1 MGCAHHGAVVRRRE
15 VVLGSWVAMDTVG
28 ELDRRTSVPLVG
40 GAAQRPAHLR
50 SRSLL
55 DFDLNS
61 PTVSISTQR
70 PIAVVHLLT
79 ARAAGGTDRRLT
91 QAGSVDDDGRPVLAY
106 ATQDESGTRKA

>member
-28 ELDRRTSVPLVG
+28 EFDRRTSTPLVG

-55 DFDLNS
+55 DFDLTS
-61 PTVSISTQR
+61 PTVSITTQRPRAGGRPSDKTCTRPSTQR
-70 PIAVVHLLT
+70 LSEL
-79 ARAAGGTDRRLT
+79 
-91 QAGSVDDDGRPVLAY
+91 VLAEY
-106 ATQDESGTRKA
+106 AVHRLRS